1 MDFHS
6 AIGLHEYTHTHA
18 HVCTHSHMQANK
30 AQLELAV
37 GSALQM
43 SGAFQLM
50 MDYGCVIVLLLAQV
64 LFASSLQF
72 APIDTVQSSALGT
85 WCWLLST
92 QYSVLAIM
100 PARCIIM
107 RLLAIKT
114 ACRQPA

>member
-1 MDFHS
+1 M
-6 AIGLHEYTHTHA
+6 AYTNTHTH
-18 HVCTHSHMQANK
+18 TQMQANK

-72 APIDTVQSSALGT
+72 VPIDTVQSLALGT
-85 WCWLLST
+85 WYLVLST
-92 QYSVLAIM
+92 
-100 PARCIIM
+100 PCW
-107 RLLAIKT
+107 
-114 ACRQPA
+114 P